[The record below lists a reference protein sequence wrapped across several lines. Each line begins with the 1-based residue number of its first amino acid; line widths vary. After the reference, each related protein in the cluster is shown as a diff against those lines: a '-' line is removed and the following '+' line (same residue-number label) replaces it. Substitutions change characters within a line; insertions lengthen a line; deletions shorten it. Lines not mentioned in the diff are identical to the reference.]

1 MSFAPKP
8 WKEVT
13 GFAGFAIIL
22 PAVAGAADP
31 CRSAAA

>member
-1 MSFAPKP
+1 MSFVPQP

-22 PAVAGAADP
+22 ASVKGAADP
-31 CRSAAA
+31 CRWAAA